1 MRGEQRDFFI
11 SYNKADHDW
20 AVWIAHTLE
29 NAGYT
34 TVLEAWDFRPGQ
46 NFAVEMQ
53 NALTRSDRVIAV
65 LSPDYFRGEFAFA
78 EWASA
83 FGDDP
88 TGARGRL
95 VPVMVREC
103 APQGL
108 LSTIIHVSLV
118 GLEQAAAGSRL
129 LGGLAA
135 GRGKPLTV
143 PPFPGAAPPRAEPEP
158 RSPKTTATTW
168 TPLESRP
175 KVTWRVD
182 ATGTDR
188 ADGPL
193 LEVHLLPVPAT
204 SLPVRDLPILGD
216 RLVSTGRAMGL
227 FTQAQ
232 AVSIKSGTGHATAF
246 VGSTRIGSGLLAT
259 RTGQRGGWAPLPG
272 DVLGAVLDEADVAI
286 RLVGLLTALAAVAP
300 LSGEVAIAV
309 GVEPADFLVLGSAAD
324 VGRRSSAEF
333 PGARVPLVRW
343 EPTDTVPSARLG
355 AHGEEIAA
363 ELAARIV
370 GTFTQGR

>member
-108 LSTIIHVSLV
+108 LSTIIHISLV
-118 GLEQAAAGSRL
+118 GLEQTAAGSRL

-135 GRGKPLTV
+135 GRTKPLTV
-143 PPFPGAAPPRAEPEP
+143 PSFPGAVTPEAEPEP
-158 RSPKTTATTW
+158 PRTTSTTTW
-168 TPLESRP
+168 TPLDTPP

-182 ATGTDR
+182 ATGADR
-188 ADGPL
+188 AGGPL
-193 LEVHLLPVPAT
+193 LEAHLLPVPAT
-204 SLPVRDLPILGD
+204 SMPVRELSALGD

-227 FTQAQ
+227 FSQAQ
-232 AVSIKSGTGHATAF
+232 AVSIKSGTGHVTAF
-246 VGSTRIGSGLLAT
+246 VGSTRIGPGLLAT

-272 DVLGAVLDEADVAI
+272 DTFGAVLDEADVAI
-286 RLVGLLTALAAVAP
+286 RLVGLLTTLAAVDP
-300 LSGEVAIAV
+300 LPAEIAIAV

-333 PGARVPLVRW
+333 PSVRAPLVRW

-355 AHGEEIAA
+355 THGEEIAA

-370 GTFTQGR
+370 GRFTESR